1 VGRRESASADGT
13 VKVWDVEAGVAAFT
27 LMEEAASVA
36 FSPDGLTLGAGGD
49 GPTVSGVA
57 DLSSQGHSVSNQTGG
72 VS

>member
-1 VGRRESASADGT
+1 
-13 VKVWDVEAGVAAFT
+13 VEAGVAAFT